1 LIVANGFKINRRF
14 PLLLRR
20 LFLRDDDV
28 VSRSSSGSGGRRSA
42 DVSSP
47 SADAVIRGDIPS
59 SRGSGSG
66 SVSRFGERTSSGR
79 RRRRRRR
86 AAAVVRRGRQD
97 FVNNHRRGSVVHS
110 EHYIFLIRIDE
121 LRSRSFARAW
131 LISLSRNEEMT
142 FLGKGEKNG
151 EKMVRRVLL

>member
-28 VSRSSSGSGGRRSA
+28 VRSSSSGSGGRRSA

-47 SADAVIRGDIPS
+47 SVAAVIRGDIPS

-79 RRRRRRR
+79 RRRRRR
-86 AAAVVRRGRQD
+86 AAVVRRGRQD

-121 LRSRSFARAW
+121 LRSRLFACA
-131 LISLSRNEEMT
+131 
-142 FLGKGEKNG
+142 
-151 EKMVRRVLL
+151 RVVYLAFAQ